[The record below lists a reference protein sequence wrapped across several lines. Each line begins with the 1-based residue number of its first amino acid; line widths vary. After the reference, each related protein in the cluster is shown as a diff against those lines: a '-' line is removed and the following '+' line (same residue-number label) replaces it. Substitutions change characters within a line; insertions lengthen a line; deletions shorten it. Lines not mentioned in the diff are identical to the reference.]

1 MPSRT
6 AEQKPLSPA
15 PVASMIQFVRVVRL
29 VAWRGCVPG
38 LRQPAALADFQLLT
52 PAPNEVVQVCTR
64 IAGHALSELPTLP
77 AFPEFGRRP
86 DLEFVVRAA
95 WALLQ
100 DARWPLL
107 DPLAIVRRRTP
118 AEDRVRLVFPS
129 LHDRTQGI
137 RLALEAAV
145 KLLHDV
151 AAQSTEEEEDAAVA
165 DLKVQVKAV
174 RAFAPG
180 GMNTLNFLEAAHAQD
195 IPWARIAR
203 NVYQYGW
210 GAKARWL
217 HSSFTDQTPVI
228 AANIARDKRLAS
240 IVLHR
245 AGLPVPEHLNVTTLD
260 EALEAAEQLGYPV
273 VVKPA
278 DLDGGVG
285 VFTFL
290 ESSAAVGE
298 AFTAASRL
306 SPNLIVQQH
315 IDGNDYRLQ
324 VFQGE
329 VFWAT
334 HRKPAGVTGDG
345 THSVR
350 ELVKQINADPRRG
363 PVDSSFLKW
372 IVLDDE
378 TDAWLARQK
387 LDLDAVPAEGRF
399 VRLRGAANVT
409 MGGTIEP
416 VLEIAHPDNVALA
429 VRAARV
435 LRLDLAGVDLL
446 IPDIRRSWRET
457 GAAIC
462 EVNAQPEMSPHLPS
476 QLLRRLVPGQGR
488 IPVVMVIGGDT
499 SASRCR
505 RFFQAFA
512 RLDEGIGIGTTH
524 ASVSGAQVS
533 SGTLDSFDVA
543 QCLLSD
549 PAVTAIAL
557 HVQDQ
562 GLMHSGLPFDRIDH
576 LVLMGPILHRDKPDW
591 ARTFALANW
600 LKGASVKL
608 WLVDDAPQWLQAPAR
623 QLVAQST
630 RAPVDVV
637 LEHVGRAFTD
647 GEQE

>member
-6 AEQKPLSPA
+6 AEQKPPSSV
-15 PVASMIQFVRVVRL
+15 PVASVIQYVRVARL
-29 VAWRGCVPG
+29 VALRGCLPG
-38 LRQPAALADFQLLT
+38 LRQPAALADFQLMT
-52 PAPNEVVQVCTR
+52 PAPKEVVQVCTR
-64 IAGHALSELPTLP
+64 IAEHALSELPTLP

-100 DARWPLL
+100 EARWPLL

-118 AEDRVRLVFPS
+118 AEDRVRVAFPS

-137 RLALEAAV
+137 HLALGAAV

-151 AAQSTEEEEDAAVA
+151 AAQSTEENAAVA
-165 DLKVQVKAV
+165 DLKAQVKAV
-174 RAFAPG
+174 RAFAPS
-180 GMNTLNFLEAAHAQD
+180 GMNTLNFLEASHAQG
-195 IPWARIAR
+195 IPWARVAH

-210 GAKARWL
+210 GAKGRWL
-217 HSSFTDQTPVI
+217 NSSFTDQTPVI
-228 AANIARDKRLAS
+228 AATIARDKRLAS

-245 AGLPVPEHLNVTTLD
+245 AGLPVPEHLNVTTLE
-260 EALEAAEQLGYPV
+260 EALEAAKQLGYPV

-278 DLDGGVG
+278 DLDGGLG

-290 ESSAAVGE
+290 ESSAAVRD
-298 AFTAASRL
+298 AFTAASRF

-315 IDGNDYRLQ
+315 IMGNDYRLQ

-350 ELVKQINADPRRG
+350 DLVKQINADPRRG
-363 PVDSSFLKW
+363 PADSPGLKW
-372 IVLDDE
+372 IILDDE
-378 TDAWLARQK
+378 SDAWLARQK
-387 LDLDAVPAEGRF
+387 LDLDTVPEEGRV

-416 VLEIAHPDNVALA
+416 VLEITHPDNVALA
-429 VRAARV
+429 ARAARV

-446 IPDIRRSWRET
+446 IADIRRSWREI

-462 EVNAQPEMSPHLPS
+462 EVNAQPEMSPHLPA
-476 QLLRRLVPGQGR
+476 QLLRQLVAGQGR
-488 IPVVMVIGGDT
+488 IPVVMVIGGDVR
-499 SASRCR
+499 ASHCKA
-505 RFFQAFA
+505 FFEAFA
-512 RLDEGIGIGTTH
+512 RLGKGVGIGTTH
-524 ASVSGAQVS
+524 ASVSGVQVS
-533 SGTLDSFDVA
+533 KGALDSFDVA

-549 PAVTAIAL
+549 PAVRAIAL
-557 HVQDQ
+557 HVEDI

-576 LVLMGPILHRDKPDW
+576 LVLTGPILHQDKPDW
-591 ARTFALANW
+591 PRTFALVNW
-600 LKGASVKL
+600 IKRASVKL
-608 WLVDDAPQWLQAPAR
+608 WLLDDSPQWLQAPAR
-623 QLVAQST
+623 QLVAQSA
-630 RAPVDVV
+630 RASVDVV
-637 LEHVGRAFTD
+637 LEHVRRAFTD

>member
-6 AEQKPLSPA
+6 AERQPPSSV
-15 PVASMIQFVRVVRL
+15 PVAATIQYVRLARL

-38 LRQPAALADFQLLT
+38 LRQPAALADFQLMT
-52 PAPNEVVQVCTR
+52 PAPDEVVQVCTR
-64 IAGHALSELPTLP
+64 IAERALSGLPTLP
-77 AFPEFGRRP
+77 KFPEFARRP

-100 DARWPLL
+100 EARWPLF
-107 DPLAIVRRRTP
+107 DPVAIVRRRTP
-118 AEDRVRLVFPS
+118 DEDRVRVVFPS

-137 RLALEAAV
+137 HLALEAAV
-145 KLLHDV
+145 NLLHDV
-151 AAQSTEEEEDAAVA
+151 AAQSTEENVAVTA
-165 DLKVQVKAV
+165 LKAQVKAL
-174 RAFAPG
+174 RAYAPS
-180 GMNTLNFLEAAHAQD
+180 GMNTLNFLEASHAQG
-195 IPWARIAR
+195 IPWARVAH

-210 GAKARWL
+210 GAKGRWL

-228 AANIARDKRLAS
+228 AATIARDKRLAAS
-240 IVLHR
+240 VLHR
-245 AGLPVPEHLNVTTLD
+245 AGLPVPQHVNVRTLD

-290 ESSAAVGE
+290 ESSAAVRD
-298 AFTAASRL
+298 AFTAASRF

-315 IDGNDYRLQ
+315 IIGNDYRLQ

-345 THSVR
+345 MHSVR
-350 ELVKQINADPRRG
+350 ELVKQVNADPGRG
-363 PVDSSFLKW
+363 PVDSRGLKW
-372 IVLDDE
+372 IILDDE

-387 LDLDAVPAEGRF
+387 LDLDTVPENGRF

-416 VLEIAHPDNVALA
+416 VLEVAHPDNVALA

-446 IPDIRRSWRET
+446 IPDIRRSWHET

-476 QLLRRLVPGQGR
+476 FC
-488 IPVVMVIGGDT
+488 
-499 SASRCR
+499 AS
-505 RFFQAFA
+505 
-512 RLDEGIGIGTTH
+512 
-524 ASVSGAQVS
+524 
-533 SGTLDSFDVA
+533 
-543 QCLLSD
+543 
-549 PAVTAIAL
+549 
-557 HVQDQ
+557 
-562 GLMHSGLPFDRIDH
+562 
-576 LVLMGPILHRDKPDW
+576 W
-591 ARTFALANW
+591 
-600 LKGASVKL
+600 
-608 WLVDDAPQWLQAPAR
+608 
-623 QLVAQST
+623 
-630 RAPVDVV
+630 
-637 LEHVGRAFTD
+637 
-647 GEQE
+647 